1 MSRVHTY
8 QLSLSWT
15 GNVGLGTSDYRA
27 YERAHEVAAAEKPT
41 ILGSSDPAF
50 RGDPR
55 RWNPEEL
62 LVASLSQCHLL
73 AYLHL
78 AASAGVVVTAYT
90 DTPVGSMAEN
100 ADGSGQFT
108 EVLLSPAV
116 TVAEESMVTRAAEL
130 HDPAH
135 RMCFIAGSVNF
146 PVRHAASTLLAPRE
160 SDSEQ

>member
-15 GNVGLGTSDYRA
+15 GNVGPGTSDYRA
-27 YERAHEVAAAEKPT
+27 YERTHEVTAAQKPT

-100 ADGSGQFT
+100 TDGSGQFT

-116 TVAEESMVTRAAEL
+116 TVAEESMVTRADEL
-130 HDPAH
+130 HEAAH

-146 PVRHAASTLLAPRE
+146 PVRHAATTLLAARE
-160 SDSEQ
+160 GDPKR

>member
-15 GNVGLGTSDYRA
+15 GNVGSGTSDYRA
-27 YERAHEVAAAEKPT
+27 YERAHEVSAAEKPT

-50 RGDPR
+50 RGDAR

-78 AASAGVVVTAYT
+78 AALAKVVVIAYT
-90 DTPVGSMAEN
+90 DTPVGTMAEN

-108 EVLLSPAV
+108 EARLSPVV
-116 TVAEESMVTRAAEL
+116 TVAEESMVTRADEL
-130 HDPAH
+130 HDAAH
-135 RMCFIAGSVNF
+135 RMCFIAASVNF
-146 PVRHAASTLLAPRE
+146 PVRHAPRTLVASLEP
-160 SDSEQ
+160 DSGR